1 MDLVKGEIDGDEKYL
16 REIEEQDSFV
26 VAIGQQ

>member
-16 REIEEQDSFV
+16 RKIEKQDSFV
-26 VAIGQQ
+26 VVIGQQ